1 MDYLT
6 TGEAA
11 RICGVRVNTIKH
23 WIHKGSIEAVLTP
36 GGHWRIPRQAFVRFL
51 HTWQIPTPTALQEK
65 KEATR
70 ILIVDDDPQT
80 HDLVR
85 GAMDLAPFSCEVS
98 SAYDGY
104 AGLVQIGLIRPQLLV
119 LDIMMPEINGL
130 EMIQRLKKQ
139 PELGEGMRILAL
151 TGAQDRKLVVRKL
164 REAGP
169 DAILFKPVGI
179 QEFLQ
184 TSERLLGEKTPAN
197 RKGATHAA

>member
-11 RICGVRVNTIKH
+11 RICGVRVNTIKR
-23 WIHKGSIEAVLTP
+23 WIQKGSIEAVLMP
-36 GGHWRIPRQAFVRFL
+36 GGHWRIPKQAFVRFL
-51 HTWQIPTPTALQEK
+51 NAWKIPVPMALQRKE
-65 KEATR
+65 EATR
-70 ILIVDDDPQT
+70 ILIVDDDPQI

-85 GAMDLAPFSCEVS
+85 GAMDLAPFFCDVS

-130 EMIQRLKKQ
+130 EMIQRLKSQ
-139 PELGEGMRILAL
+139 PELGEDMRILAL
-151 TGAQDRKLVVRKL
+151 TGARDRKLVVRKL
-164 REAGP
+164 KEAGP

-179 QEFLQ
+179 QELLE
-184 TSERLLGEKTPAN
+184 TSERLLSGKTPAN
-197 RKGATHAA
+197 RNKTTHAG

>member
-11 RICGVRVNTIKH
+11 RICGVRVNTIKR
-23 WIHKGSIEAVLTP
+23 WIQKESIEAVLTP
-36 GGHWRIPRQAFVRFL
+36 GGHWRIPKQAFMRFL
-51 HTWQIPTPTALQEK
+51 HTWQIPVPMRLNRGETN
-65 KEATR
+65 TR
-70 ILIVDDDPQT
+70 ILIVDDDPQI

-85 GAMDLAPFSCEVS
+85 GAMDLAPFLCEVS

-130 EMIQRLKKQ
+130 EMIQRLKNQ

-151 TGAQDRKLVVRKL
+151 TGARDRRLVVRKL
-164 REAGP
+164 KEAGP
-169 DAILFKPVGI
+169 DATLFKPVGI
-179 QEFLQ
+179 QELLE
-184 TSERLLGEKTPAN
+184 TSERLLGGKTPAN
-197 RKGATHAA
+197 KRKTTHAD